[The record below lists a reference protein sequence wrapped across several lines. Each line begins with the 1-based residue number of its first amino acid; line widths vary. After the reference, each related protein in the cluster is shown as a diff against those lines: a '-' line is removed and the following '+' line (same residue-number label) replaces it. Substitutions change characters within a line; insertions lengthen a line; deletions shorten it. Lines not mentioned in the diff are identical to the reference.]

1 MERRR
6 FLSGLFLMLGL
17 VLGSLFTNIVY
28 KDYLAYGGQIDS
40 LVLNNKDLY
49 VSSASLLPYILFKR
63 GKQYGIL
70 FLAGYL
76 LQPVVFL
83 LGSLFCMAFFLGS
96 MLSLQ
101 VIQMGLKGLIIV
113 LFSFF
118 PHFICY
124 GISAALLYRRNLQ
137 DSEKEGTDF
146 YYRDR
151 SLSERFSIQ
160 FEIALVIIGCVLES
174 YANPALMAEVLK
186 LFS

>member
-6 FLSGLFLMLGL
+6 FFAGLFLMVGL
-17 VLGSLFTNIVY
+17 VLGSLFTNFVY

-49 VSSASLLPYILFKR
+49 VSSASLLPHILFKR

-76 LQPVVFL
+76 LQPAVFL
-83 LGSLFCMAFFLGS
+83 FGSFFCGAFFLGS

-101 VIQMGLKGLIIV
+101 IIQMGLKGLIIV

-124 GISAALLYRRNLQ
+124 GGVVLLLFRRNT
-137 DSEKEGTDF
+137 EGNEREGTAF
-146 YYRDR
+146 YGGR
-151 SLSERFSIQ
+151 SFSERFSIQ
-160 FEIALVIIGCVLES
+160 IEIILVILGCVLES
-174 YANPALMAEVLK
+174 YVNPSVMAEILK

>member
-6 FLSGLFLMLGL
+6 FFAGLFLMIGL
-17 VLGSLFTNIVY
+17 VLGSLFTNFVY

-49 VSSASLLPYILFKR
+49 VSSTSLLPYILFKR

-76 LQPVVFL
+76 LQPLVFL
-83 LGSLFCMAFFLGS
+83 FGSMFCLAFFLGS

-101 VIQMGLKGLIIV
+101 IIQMGLKGLIIV

-124 GISAALLYRRNLQ
+124 GISAALLFRRNVQ
-137 DSEKEGTDF
+137 ESQREGTDF
-146 YYRDR
+146 YYESR
-151 SLSERFSIQ
+151 SFSENFSVQ
-160 FEIALVIIGCVLES
+160 LEIVLVVIGCILES
-174 YANPALMAEVLK
+174 YANPALMEEVLK